1 LTAPKVAD
9 NLKLHLELNYF
20 FASYSAILHKSNGVI
35 MNSYHQAILEATNN
49 GKFPELG
56 DLWRNYHPTSVL
68 SDSEYYYEEA
78 CRFEPTTSEEAIT
91 GSHLQKRLYV
101 PVTRKVSSRSRKNAI
116 KLHTGMI

>member
-1 LTAPKVAD
+1 
-9 NLKLHLELNYF
+9 
-20 FASYSAILHKSNGVI
+20 

-78 CRFEPTTSEEAIT
+78 CRFELTTKEEAIT
-91 GSHLQKRLYV
+91 GSNAQKRLYV
-101 PVTRKVSSRSRKNAI
+101 PVTRKVSLTDETKAQKSTCKVSDTDDTKKPSVERVFSPK
-116 KLHTGMI
+116 TGKEYFVTVLD